1 MKFIKSLT
9 VRMKL
14 LQVLVKYLR
23 TRIKMGTIFE
33 NQKKT
38 GTIFENQKKQARY
51 LRARITTG
59 TIFENQNNNRH
70 NI

>member
-14 LQVLVKYLR
+14 LQVFVKYMR
-23 TRIKMGTIFE
+23 TRITIGTIFE
-33 NQKKT
+33 NR
-38 GTIFENQKKQARY
+38 NNN
-51 LRARITTG
+51 ITT
-59 TIFENQNNNRH
+59 FENQNNNGH